1 MDDTIRLKTK
11 QMAFVQNF
19 FDKNFI
25 KTSIGYVLPH
35 ELVPFQYKCDYTSI
49 PNGQKLTKY

>member
-19 FDKNFI
+19 FDKNVI
-25 KTSIGYVLPH
+25 KTAIGYVLPLFNINATMQAYQTGKH
-35 ELVPFQYKCDYTSI
+35 
-49 PNGQKLTKY
+49 